1 MTKRGSEINLDP
13 EYGVDPT
20 YKTTREKD
28 EDALVLMEARLNRL
42 KNLSKEQI
50 LQTRL
55 LQLKLKMENYLSEP
69 NTKMGNQFGQF
80 VDNYVQILYAK
91 QSSFAKTFIF
101 LPIY

>member
-1 MTKRGSEINLDP
+1 MTKRGNDINIDP
-13 EYGVDPT
+13 EYGVDST
-20 YKTTREKD
+20 YKTTQERD

-69 NTKMGNQFGQF
+69 NTKTENQFGQF
-80 VDNYVQILYAK
+80 VDNYIQILYAK
-91 QSSFAKTFIF
+91 
-101 LPIY
+101 